1 MTADL
6 LSVGALLERAVALDG
21 DGEAARDSGEA
32 YSWAEIGARVAA
44 RMSTLASFGVGR
56 GARVAVLSD
65 NGLPFLELYFA
76 AAGLGAVLVPL
87 NTRLSPAEVAGVL
100 DQAGPLVLVARPG
113 LATVAREALDR
124 AAAAPTL
131 LWLEGPPEG
140 GPRSGEE
147 VDRLEARDRPDGAF
161 AATPVDPTA
170 LAHLYF
176 TSGTTGRPKGVMLT
190 HRNVVTHA
198 LHAAVELELST
209 RDVWAHV
216 APMFHL
222 ADAWATFALTLV
234 RGVHVFLP
242 RFQAVPALDLLE
254 GEGVTLTNL
263 VPTMLADMV
272 ADESAAGRD
281 WSSLRL
287 MLSGGA
293 PIAPEV
299 VARIRSTFKTEYVQ
313 TYGMTETSPYLTLS
327 RLSRAQQ
334 SLDEEER
341 LRLSA
346 RTGRPFLGVDLEVVD
361 ADGHRVPRDDATVGE
376 IRVRGATVTPGY
388 WNDEDA
394 TDAAI
399 REGWLYTGD
408 LATIDAHGFVE
419 IRDRAKDM
427 IVTGGENV
435 YSIEVE
441 NALYAHPAVLEAAA
455 FGRADERY
463 GERVCAAVALKDG
476 ARTSEEE
483 LLAHCR
489 ERLAGYKLPR
499 QLEFHDRLPR
509 TGSGKLA
516 KRLLRDGPDEKR
528 PSE

>member
-6 LSVGALLERAVALDG
+6 LSVGALLERAVAFDG
-21 DGEAARDSGEA
+21 DG
-32 YSWAEIGARVAA
+32 AA

-147 VDRLEARDRPDGAF
+147 VDRLETRDRPDGAF

-272 ADESAAGRD
+272 ADESAAGR
-281 WSSLRL
+281 
-287 MLSGGA
+287 A

-394 TDAAI
+394 TDTAI

-408 LATIDAHGFVE
+408 LATIDAHGF
-419 IRDRAKDM
+419 
-427 IVTGGENV
+427 
-435 YSIEVE
+435 
-441 NALYAHPAVLEAAA
+441 
-455 FGRADERY
+455 
-463 GERVCAAVALKDG
+463 
-476 ARTSEEE
+476 
-483 LLAHCR
+483 
-489 ERLAGYKLPR
+489 
-499 QLEFHDRLPR
+499 
-509 TGSGKLA
+509 
-516 KRLLRDGPDEKR
+516 
-528 PSE
+528 